1 MGHTCGCYHARL
13 TMLKRTLYPLILAF
27 ALLFTQQAALWH
39 GVSHTGSA
47 TSSQQDQ
54 HLPHAEQCAKC
65 LSFAHIDAAATATPH
80 ACAVPQRVQALVYLH
95 VSAAHAAQHPPY
107 QSRAPPRF
115 A

>member
-1 MGHTCGCYHARL
+1 
-13 TMLKRTLYPLILAF
+13 MLKRTLYPLILAF
-27 ALLFTQQAALWH
+27 ALLFTQQAALCH
-39 GVSHTGSA
+39 GVSHTGPP
-47 TSSQQDQ
+47 TPSQQDQ

-80 ACAVPQRVQALVYLH
+80 SCAVPQRVQTLVYLDA
-95 VSAAHAAQHPPY
+95 SAAHPAQHPPY